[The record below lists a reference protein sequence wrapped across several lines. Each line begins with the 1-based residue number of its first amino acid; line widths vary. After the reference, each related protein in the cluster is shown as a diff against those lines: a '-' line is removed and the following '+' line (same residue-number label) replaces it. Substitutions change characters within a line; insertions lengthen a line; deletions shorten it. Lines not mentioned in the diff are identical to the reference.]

1 MAGKIAHSAQ
11 KCNACIFALR
21 ATFRYDDKAMGHRE
35 RKKEQTR
42 LAIEDAALRLFAERG
57 FAATTISDIAAAADI
72 APRTFFA
79 YFPSKE
85 DVVFAHFD
93 EYAASLQQRLDARAP
108 DETTF
113 DALRSWTADLI
124 EATDPQ
130 EREHDAI
137 RKQLTCD
144 NEGLEAHERHL
155 MSRFEAVIAASV
167 AADLGDEPDGLGPRL
182 VAAAAIAALTSLDSP
197 EPKDRGAPPSDEE
210 LAVLDE
216 AFVFLQ
222 GGIAALQ
229 ERRAATSAISGE

>member
-1 MAGKIAHSAQ
+1 V
-11 KCNACIFALR
+11 
-21 ATFRYDDKAMGHRE
+21 TGHRE

-42 LAIEDAALRLFAERG
+42 RAIEDAALRLFAERG
-57 FAATTISDIAAAADI
+57 FSATTISDIAAAADI

-93 EYAASLQQRLDARAP
+93 AYAASLQQHLDEREP
-108 DETTF
+108 GETTF

-124 EATDPQ
+124 DATDPE

-144 NEGLEAHERHL
+144 NEALEAHERHL
-155 MSRFEAVIAASV
+155 MSRFETVIAASV

-182 VAAAAIAALTSLDSP
+182 VAAAAIAALKSLESS
-197 EPKDRGAPPSDEE
+197 EPKDHGAPPSAEE
-210 LAVLDE
+210 IAVLDE
-216 AFVFLQ
+216 AFAFLQ

-229 ERRAATSAISGE
+229 ERRGTPSSAISGE